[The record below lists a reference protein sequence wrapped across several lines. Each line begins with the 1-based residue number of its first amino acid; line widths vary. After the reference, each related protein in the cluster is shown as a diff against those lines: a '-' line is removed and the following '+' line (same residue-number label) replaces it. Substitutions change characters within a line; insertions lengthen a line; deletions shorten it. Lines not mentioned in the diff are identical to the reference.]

1 MSSDGTVSSKQLVTL
16 LMHKSAVVLMLRGCG
31 GVGSGAGEMFSSSLL
46 DPADKPHFKTHL
58 REVALSNLLTF
69 GLLGFSS

>member
-16 LMHKSAVVLMLRGCG
+16 LMHKSAVVLMLRGERG
-31 GVGSGAGEMFSSSLL
+31 GSGAGEMFSSSLL